1 MFISPAHA
9 AAADG
14 AAFYADPTFWVA
26 VSFIILIA
34 AAAKPVWGIVTRM
47 MDAKIDSIRRQ
58 LDEATRLREEAQEL
72 LASYKRK
79 IAEAEQE
86 AEAIIGE
93 AREEAERL
101 RGKMTEDLEHSL
113 QRREKLAM
121 DRIAQ
126 AETEATQEV
135 RAMASDIALTATRTI
150 LEDTVQGDKA
160 DRLIDDAIDELPDKL
175 N

>member
-1 MFISPAHA
+1 MTGELEHWPLGSGHADLGGPGTGPEGGILERHGVSDRVVASPREALGEGHA
-9 AAADG
+9 
-14 AAFYADPTFWVA
+14 
-26 VSFIILIA
+26 LH
-34 AAAKPVWGIVTRM
+34 R
-47 MDAKIDSIRRQ
+47 
-58 LDEATRLREEAQEL
+58 EAQEL

-93 AREEAERL
+93 AREEAQRL
-101 RGKMTEDLEHSL
+101 RAKMTEDLEHSL